1 MMVSGYRLTKSRILR
16 ESNDFDVVFNNPDYR
31 LSVGYFLILAKESQ
45 LSFSRLGMVISK
57 KNVPKSVHR
66 NRTKRLIRESFRK
79 QLLVKN
85 LDIVILARKGI
96 TAKENDVL
104 TASLDKGWQNLDQSE
119 QAKVKQRQGK

>member
-1 MMVSGYRLTKSRILR
+1 MMMLGCKLIKSRILS
-16 ESNDFDVVFNNPDYR
+16 ESKEFDVVFNSPDYR

-57 KNVPKSVHR
+57 KNVPKAVQR

-79 QLLVKN
+79 QLFVTD

-96 TAKENDVL
+96 AAQKNDVL
-104 TASLDKGWQNLDQSE
+104 AAALDKGWQNLDQRK
-119 QAKVKQRQGK
+119 QAKAKKGQGK